1 MNITLFSNFSK
12 RKNST
17 KRPGGGSNFNVYL
30 KENTSLDNPVF
41 IMDNIGNALTTYN
54 YCMAFNRYYFIDDI
68 ISVSNDHVELHCS
81 TDYLATYR
89 SQIFSY
95 STFVERSASNY
106 DTLIPDALLSC
117 QQDVVNKS
125 VAGTVS
131 GLDPNG
137 LFIVPVSS
145 KNGVQLYC
153 FTSLASAGAFYNGTL
168 YKNPKTN
175 APLSLNGIDTLI
187 TTVGFH
193 TFNAQDYMG
202 ALMWLPISHAFIGS
216 AVSVAVGMWELDFG
230 GYNILAD
237 DHQYIT
243 TAISAPTN
251 IYSDFRKADPNYS
264 KYSLWL
270 PGVGLVGVNT
280 LDASEDDLGLDISID
295 FYTGAVS
302 YRLYH
307 GTSNC
312 DIANFNGQ
320 LGVQIPSGKTNIPV
334 GSFVASAIGTIASVA
349 TASSGAGAAASGI
362 LGAVATAKTVLD
374 PQTSISGGAGNK
386 AVLSDRYGIFLCC
399 ENYGSKDFPTKDA
412 GRPLMQNVTLGNL
425 SGYCKCGNASL
436 DIGGLSGDKDNVN
449 ALLNSG
455 FYIE

>member
-1 MNITLFSNFSK
+1 MNIILWNNFSK
-12 RKNST
+12 RRNST
-17 KRPGGGSNFNVYL
+17 KRPGAGGVTKSVVL
-30 KENTSLDNPVF
+30 KEETSIEQPSF
-41 IMDNIGNALTTYN
+41 ILKEPIANYTYV
-54 YCMAFNRYYFIDDI
+54 YAFNRYYF
-68 ISVSNDHVELHCS
+68 V
-81 TDYLATYR
+81 TDVVNLDGSRCEIVCDLDVLATYKDD
-89 SQIFSY
+89 ITGY
-95 STFVERSASNY
+95 TTFVERAASMY
-106 DTLIPDALLSC
+106 DTMVPDSLLSS
-117 QQDVVNKS
+117 QQDVVSKS
-125 VAGTVS
+125 IAGTVS

-145 KNGVQLYC
+145 KNGVRLYC
-153 FTSLASAGAFYNGTL
+153 FSSLTSAGAFYNGTL

-175 APLSLNGIDTLI
+175 APLSLNAIDTLI

-202 ALMWLPISHAFIGS
+202 ALMWLPISSAFIGS

-243 TAISAPTN
+243 VSLAAPTN
-251 IYSDFRKADPNYS
+251 AYSDFRKGDPHFS

-270 PGVGLVGVNT
+270 PGVGLVGINS
-280 LDASEDDLGLDISID
+280 LDAAEDDLGVDISID

-302 YRLYH
+302 YRVYH
-307 GTSNC
+307 GSSNC

-334 GSFVASAIGTIASVA
+334 GSFVTNAIGTIASVA
-349 TASSGAGAAASGI
+349 SASSGAGAAISGI
-362 LGAVATAKTVLD
+362 MGAVATASTVLD

-386 AVLSDRYGIFLCC
+386 ALLSDRYGIYLCC
-399 ENYGSKDFPTKDA
+399 ENYGSKEYATNDA
-412 GRPLMQNVTLGNL
+412 GRPLMQNVALSSL
-425 SGYCKCGNASL
+425 SGYVKCGNASIPL
-436 DIGGLSGDKDNVN
+436 AGHEGDMAAVN
-449 ALLNSG
+449 NYLNSG